1 MLSSVKMEEWN
12 TYYTASEASEV
23 MTSENMKISTVTTNK
38 SSFLFTLVI
47 NIAKVSAFVLGD
59 LKKGE
64 RETDREGRQNVRLW
78 SGTPNQK

>member
-1 MLSSVKMEEWN
+1 MEEWN

-47 NIAKVSAFVLGD
+47 NIAKVSSFVLGD

-64 RETDREGRQNVRLW
+64 RETDREGRENICLW
-78 SGTPNQK
+78 SGTRNLK